1 MLHKNKDN
9 EAIAVF
15 EILVRENQ
23 DMLMTYLR
31 AVVRDKSIYDDLFQE
46 TMLVVW
52 QKLADYDR
60 SRPFG
65 PWLRGIAGKIV
76 LAHLRKAKND
86 ALLVNAETLE
96 YLSGQLHHISE
107 NSGDTWDEKTE
118 VLTFCIKALPDNHRQ
133 AVKLRYFQQMPV
145 SNIAETTKTSTEAI
159 KKRLQRAR
167 SQLLD
172 CLRRKN
178 VVMEITS

>member
-1 MLHKNKDN
+1 MSKRDSKNK
-9 EAIAVF
+9 ALAVF

-23 DMLMTYLR
+23 AMLMTYLR
-31 AVVRDKSIYDDLFQE
+31 AVLHDKTVADDLFQE

-76 LAHLRKAKND
+76 LAHIRKAKND
-86 ALLVNAETLE
+86 AMLVNAETLE

-118 VLTFCIKALPDNHRQ
+118 ALNICIKALPDHHRQ
-133 AVKLRYFQQMPV
+133 AVKLRYYQQTPV
-145 SNIAETTKTSTEAI
+145 SKIAETTKTSAEAV

-167 SQLLD
+167 AQLLD
-172 CLRRKN
+172 CLRRKK